1 MPPRPVSKNNW
12 PKYPSAHPE
21 PDSPAIPVNPEMLQR
36 PDLVG
41 LPWLLSA
48 LLAGLLVALW
58 VALHGLRRKA
68 RFAESRLAA
77 VGFFLAGL
85 GTGYAALW
93 SLFQFLGTFL
103 VLSTNWSLAFLAGL
117 GAVAL
122 ESLVALYQLEKSL
135 TTARRG
141 RLLLALRGTALV
153 LLLLVLLQPV
163 RSFLVDRPIN
173 REVAILVDDSQSM
186 HLPDQGLTVS
196 EQLDRAELFG
206 IHGMEKRPT
215 LHQTTRSLGGV
226 HGRLAAEA
234 SALETA
240 PDPAAQ
246 LKSRHDK
253 LLDLLDE
260 SAAAI
265 RETDAQLEQITKQT
279 KLPGDA
285 VKQLEDFRARLTGP
299 ASQAIDQA
307 SAQLQTATPGPFIQQ
322 LEALTQAF
330 SESLATLPA
339 LLSQIDQAFY
349 SQLNVE
355 QRSAVDEASRRPR
368 IDVARQLLAPS
379 KAADAGDPEPGTA
392 FIDQLNNDYNLRY
405 YRFGRTIEELAK
417 PENLDPQSEQS
428 PPETFRSLTDLSGA
442 LDHILENTSPEALA
456 GVLLLSDGRHN
467 SGTLP
472 EDHLR
477 RMASQKSPLCAIPIG
492 GSQGPVDAS
501 ILSLKAPESIYLGD
515 RIVVR
520 AHVKIDGLRGKK
532 IKAVLSSNGEPVDEQ
547 TVDVGDIALRRE
559 IRFVHLPEEKG
570 IYDYQVTLEPDAAE
584 KFPDNNRWDFKVA
597 ITDDR
602 TNVLLVDSYP
612 RWEFRYLRNLF
623 YGRDKSVHLQY
634 VLLNPDPIDGQPPL
648 PPVHASASRKFG
660 EAEATRLPENE
671 DEWRLFDVII
681 LGDIPPAALDSK
693 TWAIIQKSV
702 AERGALLI
710 TVAGQRYMPHAFRNP
725 DFLDMAPTTWELSDT
740 PDSGDPAAAYH
751 LELTPA
757 GRSHMATQLSASRA
771 ENARL
776 WANMPEL
783 NWRSLSKGIKEG
795 AEVLAYA
802 RPLSQEAAIAGR
814 QNPGLDINPEQVE
827 NALKDLAMRKQLEQD
842 NALIVTQQYA
852 VGKVMQLNFD
862 RTWRLR
868 YGVGDTYHHRFW
880 GQVLRWGTGENLRS
894 GTEFVR
900 LGTDHLSYTPSDP
913 IKVVAK
919 LLDAQ
924 RRPVTDATLH
934 ATLLDENKQPLHRQ
948 RLSYRTGSN
957 GMYETT
963 LAPQD
968 HPGKYTLQLEG
979 KAVDQ
984 ALGDDPDAGLSKIET
999 GLLVVSTR
1007 NPVELAELTA
1017 DRDFLTHATQ
1027 LSNGGL
1033 AKITEAS
1040 ALIEHF
1046 GVPKEILTER
1056 RNITLWDKWPLL
1068 AAFMGLFTTEW
1079 IFRRRAG
1086 LP

>member
-1 MPPRPVSKNNW
+1 
-12 PKYPSAHPE
+12 
-21 PDSPAIPVNPEMLQR
+21 MLQR

-41 LPWLLSA
+41 LSWLVSGP
-48 LLAGLLVALW
+48 LAVVLVALW
-58 VALHGLRRKA
+58 IASHVLRRKA

-77 VGFFLAGL
+77 IAFFLSGL
-85 GTGYAALW
+85 VTGYATLW
-93 SLFQFLGTFL
+93 CLFQFLGTFL
-103 VLSTNWSLAFLAGL
+103 VLSTDWSLPFLALL
-117 GAVAL
+117 GAFAL
-122 ESLVALYQLEKSL
+122 EALIALYQLEKSL
-135 TTARRG
+135 TTPRRG
-141 RLLLALRGTALV
+141 WLLLALRGTALM

-196 EQLDRAELFG
+196 EQLDRAEVFG
-206 IHGMEKRPT
+206 IAGIEKRPT
-215 LHQTTRSLGGV
+215 LHDTAKSLRNL
-226 HGRLAAEA
+226 HSDLAAEA

-246 LKSRHDK
+246 VKSRQDK
-253 LLDLLDE
+253 LAGLLGKCKQ
-260 SAAAI
+260 AI
-265 RETDAQLEQITKQT
+265 SDADARLQEIATAVP
-279 KLPGDA
+279 LPDDA
-285 VKQLEDFRARLTGP
+285 VNHLADFRARLTGP

-307 SAQLQTATPGPFIQQ
+307 TAQLEAGNPAAFIQQ
-322 LEALTQAF
+322 LQAVAQPF
-330 SESLATLPA
+330 SENLATLPT
-339 LLSQIDQAFY
+339 LLAQIDQAFF
-349 SQLNVE
+349 SQLGEE
-355 QRSAVDEASRRPR
+355 QQHAFIKASQLPR

-379 KAADAGDPEPGTA
+379 APGTGA
-392 FIDQLNNDYNLRY
+392 DPKGTPSFIDQLSSDYNVRY
-405 YRFGRTIEELAK
+405 YRFARTIEEVAN
-417 PENLDPQSEQS
+417 PENLDPQSETTS
-428 PPETFRSLTDLSGA
+428 PETFRSRTNLSGA
-442 LDHILENTSPEALA
+442 LDHILENTSPESLA

-467 SGTLP
+467 SDSLP

-520 AHVKIDGLRGKK
+520 ANVKIDGLRGKK
-532 IKAVLSSNGEPVDEQ
+532 IKAILSSNGEPVDEE
-547 TVDVGDIALRRE
+547 TIDVGDVGLRQE

-570 IYDYQVTLEPDAAE
+570 IYDYRVTLEPDAAE
-584 KFPDNNRWDFKVA
+584 KFPDNNSWDFKVA

-634 VLLNPDPIDGQPPL
+634 VLLNPDPIDGQAPL
-648 PPVHASASRKFG
+648 PPVHASATRKFG

-693 TWAIIQKSV
+693 TWTIIQKSV

-710 TVAGQRYMPHAFRNP
+710 TVAGQRYMPHAFKNP
-725 DFLDMAPTTWELSDT
+725 DFIDMSPATWTPSDT
-740 PDSGDPAAAYH
+740 PDTGDPASAYH
-751 LELTPA
+751 LELTPE

-783 NWRSLSKGIKEG
+783 DWRSVSKGIKES

-802 RPLSQEAAIAGR
+802 RPSH
-814 QNPGLDINPEQVE
+814 QNPALAGQKKSGLDINPEEVE
-827 NALKDLAMRKQLEQD
+827 KALKDLANRKQFEKN

-852 VGKVMQLNFD
+852 LGKVLQLNFD

-913 IKVVAK
+913 IKIVAK
-919 LLDAQ
+919 LLDSQ
-924 RRPVTDATLH
+924 RRPITDATIY
-934 ATLLDENKQPLHRQ
+934 ATLVDENHEQLHRQ

-963 LAPQD
+963 LAPLEN
-968 HPGKYTLQLEG
+968 PGKYNIQLEG
-979 KAVDQ
+979 KTVDK
-984 ALGDDPDAGLSKIET
+984 ALENDPAAGISKIET
-999 GLLVVSTR
+999 ELLVVSTR

-1033 AKITEAS
+1033 ANLTEAAS
-1040 ALIEHF
+1040 LIEYF

-1068 AAFMGLFTTEW
+1068 AAFLGLFTTEW